1 MSEICDYL
9 LDFSIKVIDPT
20 YKIKIFSN
28 DMLIRHLGAYHVID
42 NDLLKSYLLT
52 MKLADQDPDL
62 GKVIITSKDNKTYIE
77 LLWDKK
83 EKLVII

>member
-9 LDFSIKVIDPT
+9 LDFDIRVVDPT

-28 DMLIRHLGAYHVID
+28 DMLIRQLGAYHIID
-42 NDLLKSYLLT
+42 NDLLRSYLLA
-52 MKLADQDPDL
+52 MKLAGQDPSL
-62 GKVIITSKDNKTYIE
+62 GKVIITSRDSKTYIE